1 LPYQSDDQGGAVKRL
16 DHDEV
21 RLRVDAA
28 PEQLYDLVSDVPRTP
43 EWSPEVVS
51 CRWLGGA
58 GGAVPGA
65 RFSARNKRRWL
76 TWSNRPIV
84 ETADRGRKFA
94 ITRTEPGGGTIR
106 WFFRFAPDAEGTM
119 AILGYQVLKPVPV
132 GLHIILR
139 AFFGVHDLEADLRL
153 NMTTS
158 LGRVAG
164 IAEREA
170 RAPATPSNP

>member
-1 LPYQSDDQGGAVKRL
+1 VKRL

-21 RLRVDAA
+21 RLRIDAA
-28 PEQLYDLVSDVPRTP
+28 PELLYDLVSDVPRTP

-51 CRWLGGA
+51 CRWLDAA
-58 GGAVPGA
+58 GSAAPGA
-65 RFSARNKRRWL
+65 RFTARNKKRWL
-76 TWSNRPIV
+76 TWSNRPVVQI
-84 ETADRGRKFA
+84 ADRGREFA

-106 WFFRFAPDAEGTM
+106 WFFRFAPGAGGTT
-119 AILGYQVLKPVPV
+119 AILGYQVLKSVPV

-139 AFFGVHDLEADLRL
+139 AFLGIRDLETDLRL

-158 LGRVAG
+158 LGRVAE

-170 RAPATPSNP
+170 RAPAPAAPSDP

>member
-1 LPYQSDDQGGAVKRL
+1 
-16 DHDEV
+16 
-21 RLRVDAA
+21 
-28 PEQLYDLVSDVPRTP
+28 
-43 EWSPEVVS
+43 
-51 CRWLGGA
+51 
-58 GGAVPGA
+58 
-65 RFSARNKRRWL
+65 
-76 TWSNRPIV
+76 
-84 ETADRGRKFA
+84 
-94 ITRTEPGGGTIR
+94 
-106 WFFRFAPDAEGTM
+106 M

-164 IAEREA
+164 IAEHEA

>member
-1 LPYQSDDQGGAVKRL
+1 MKRL

-21 RLRVDAA
+21 RLRIDAA
-28 PEQLYDLVSDVPRTP
+28 PELLYDLVSDVPRTP

-51 CRWLGGA
+51 CRWLDAA

-65 RFSARNKRRWL
+65 RFTARNKKRWL
-76 TWSNRPIV
+76 TWSNRPVVQI
-84 ETADRGRKFA
+84 ADRGREFA

-106 WFFRFAPDAEGTM
+106 WFFRFAPGAGGTT
-119 AILGYQVLKPVPV
+119 AILGYQVLKSVPV

-139 AFFGVHDLEADLRL
+139 AFFGIRDLEADLRL

-158 LGRVAG
+158 LGRVAE

-170 RAPATPSNP
+170 RAPAPAAPSDP